1 LKGGLEQKS
10 QIDAGILYELHYHLG
25 IAYRKKGFGK
35 LAERHYRDAIATAV
49 LPQLKL
55 GACNNLG
62 NLLKAKGDL
71 AGAKTAY
78 ETAVNIDPNF
88 GLGHNN
94 LGMVLRAMGNSR
106 GAIAS
111 YRRAIALNP
120 DYAEA
125 YQNLGAAL
133 LAIGNLPDSLDAF
146 GKAIAL
152 YEKTDP
158 AEGAR
163 LRRNCSEMGW
173 QI

>member
-1 LKGGLEQKS
+1 M
-10 QIDAGILYELHYHLG
+10 
-25 IAYRKKGFGK
+25 
-35 LAERHYRDAIATAV
+35 

-55 GACNNLG
+55 GAYNNLG

-71 AGAKTAY
+71 AGARTAY

-106 GAIAS
+106 GAIAA

-133 LAIGNLPDSLDAF
+133 LGIGNLPESLDAF
-146 GKAIAL
+146 RKAIAL
-152 YEKTDP
+152 YEKTNP
-158 AEGAR
+158 AEGSR
-163 LRRNCSEMGW
+163 LRRGLSEMGW